1 MLMLRFRRAKRPRSI
16 VVAGA
21 VAVALAAGS
30 GVALAAP
37 GPLTGVQQV
46 SYLGLD
52 FTVPSSWP
60 VITVSA
66 NSTTCVRFDRHAVY
80 LGTPGRDQNC
90 PTHLVGRTEALLV
103 QPATA
108 AAASATENTEAH
120 QISVT
125 NSTVSITATYD
136 RDRAV
141 IATALAGAGLP
152 APATRKPQALTPHA
166 AALPTSATNDTG
178 AGFDACTAPTTD
190 TMNKWRSGSPYTAI
204 GIYIGGQDRACS
216 QTQLTAAWT
225 SAQSAAGWHL
235 LPLYVGPQALF
246 NQITAPQSQ
255 GTSAADDAV
264 AQASALGFGPGSVLY
279 YDMEAYQP
287 NQRGTALAFEAA
299 WTTELH
305 RAGYWSSVYS
315 SADSGITDLVANYG
329 GLTTPD
335 VAFTARWNGVAT
347 TDDTVIPAGDF
358 ASHQRAHQYQ
368 GGHAETYNGVTI
380 NIDSDQLDVG
390 VAGTPAVPVTS
401 GFVPTS
407 PTRVLDTRNGT
418 GAPQAKLGG
427 GATLALPILGG
438 TANVP
443 INATAV
449 VLNVTVTNPTAA
461 GFLTVFADGGSV
473 PGASNLNFTAGET
486 IPNLVVVPVTDG
498 SVDFFNLT
506 GSVDVIADLSGYYA
520 PDAGQAL
527 NPTGP
532 ARVLDTRSGIGAPAA
547 KVQANQTLNLTI
559 VDAPVGLPSTTSAV
573 VLNIT
578 VTNPSESGFLSVFPF
593 GQAVPTASNL
603 DFTAGETIPNLV
615 VVPVIAGNVSIYNKF
630 GSVDV
635 IADIFGYYA
644 NGAGS
649 GGGNFAP
656 VSPAR
661 LLDTRNGTGAPVAK
675 VQPNQ
680 TLNLHVANLAGVPSN
695 ASVIVLNVTVTNPT
709 APSFLSVFPGG
720 QAVLPTVS
728 NLNFTKGE
736 TIPNLVMVPVTN
748 GSVNLYN
755 KSGIVDVIA
764 DVFGYYIG

>member
-1 MLMLRFRRAKRPRSI
+1 MLEFRRARKARPA
-16 VVAGA
+16 VVACA

-37 GPLTGVQQV
+37 GPQAGDQQV

-66 NSTTCVRFDRHAVY
+66 TSTTCVRFDRHAVY

-108 AAASATENTEAH
+108 TTASATENTEAH

-136 RDRAV
+136 RDRAAV
-141 IATALAGAGLP
+141 STALASAGLP
-152 APATRKPQALTPHA
+152 APSPQATRKPQALTPSA

-178 AGFDACTAPTTD
+178 AGFDACTAPATG
-190 TMNKWRSGSPYTAI
+190 TMNAWRSGSPYSAI
-204 GIYIGGQDRACS
+204 GIYIGGQDVACS
-216 QTQLTAAWT
+216 QANLTAAWT
-225 SAQSAAGWHL
+225 SAQSVAGWHF
-235 LPLYVGPQALF
+235 LPLYVGPQAAF

-264 AQASALGFGPGSVLY
+264 ARASALGFGPGNVLY
-279 YDMEAYQP
+279 YDMEAYP
-287 NQRGTALAFEAA
+287 PGQRGPALAFEAA

-335 VAFTARWNGVAT
+335 VAFTARWDGVAT
-347 TDDTVIPAGDF
+347 TDDTVIPAADF
-358 ASHQRAHQYQ
+358 AGHQRVHQYQ
-368 GGHAETYNGVTI
+368 GGHNETYDNVTI

-427 GATLALPILGG
+427 GATLALPVFGG

-443 INATAV
+443 IDTTAV
-449 VLNVTVTNPTAA
+449 VLNVTATNPTVAS
-461 GFLTVFADGGSV
+461 FLTVFPDGGNV
-473 PGASNLNFTAGET
+473 PGASNLNFTPGET

-498 SVDFFNLT
+498 SVDFINLT
-506 GSVDVIADLSGYYA
+506 GSVDVVADLFGYYT
-520 PDAGQAL
+520 PSGGEGL
-527 NPTGP
+527 NAVPPT
-532 ARVLDTRSGIGAPAA
+532 RILDTRNGTGAPQA
-547 KVQANQTLNLTI
+547 KLQANQTLVLTVLGSPAGI
-559 VDAPVGLPSTTSAV
+559 PSTASGV
-573 VLNIT
+573 ILNVT

-593 GQAVPTASNL
+593 GQPVPNTSNL
-603 DFTAGETIPNLV
+603 NFTAGETIPNLV
-615 VVPVIAGNVSIYNKF
+615 MVPINSGNVTIYNRS

-635 IADIFGYYA
+635 IADVFGYYA
-644 NGAGS
+644 NGVRD
-649 GGGNFAP
+649 FTPVAP
-656 VSPAR
+656 TR

-680 TLNLHVANLAGVPSN
+680 TLNLRVANLAGVPSTV
-695 ASVIVLNVTVTNPT
+695 SSIVLNVTVTNPT
-709 APSFLSVFPGG
+709 AASFLSAFPGG
-720 QAVLPTVS
+720 EAVLPTVS
-728 NLNFTKGE
+728 NLNFTAGE
-736 TIPNLVMVPVTN
+736 TIPNLVIVPVTN

-755 KSGIVDVIA
+755 KSGTVDVIA
-764 DVFGYYIG
+764 DVFGYF